1 MTPEQRAA
9 ALRLADRCHSL
20 STISDAYDA
29 EAYAE
34 AAALLRELA
43 QEPQDEPSPL
53 AGNARIGELH
63 DELAATALRSADHL
77 RRAIKAEAKCE
88 VLELNLESARA
99 ELAKVNNEFG
109 SENADW
115 PEAWRRV
122 AEVKERAGRLWR
134 DNETLRAQLATFT
147 PLRAKGVVD
156 ADDNLDCW
164 DTDPYEICM
173 RHVAALNEK
182 DPAAMWRVVQLF
194 ARDEAVPGA

>member
-1 MTPEQRAA
+1 M
-9 ALRLADRCHSL
+9 
-20 STISDAYDA
+20 
-29 EAYAE
+29 
-34 AAALLRELA
+34 
-43 QEPQDEPSPL
+43 
-53 AGNARIGELH
+53 
-63 DELAATALRSADHL
+63 
-77 RRAIKAEAKCE
+77 
-88 VLELNLESARA
+88 LELNLESARA

>member
-77 RRAIKAEAKCE
+77 RRAIRRKRSAKCWNSISNRHE
-88 VLELNLESARA
+88 QSL
-99 ELAKVNNEFG
+99 
-109 SENADW
+109 
-115 PEAWRRV
+115 RR
-122 AEVKERAGRLWR
+122 
-134 DNETLRAQLATFT
+134 
-147 PLRAKGVVD
+147 
-156 ADDNLDCW
+156 
-164 DTDPYEICM
+164 
-173 RHVAALNEK
+173 
-182 DPAAMWRVVQLF
+182 
-194 ARDEAVPGA
+194 